1 MTPKD
6 IRSTKNRLRRSKQKS
21 VESHETP
28 VGETQAK
35 EVVTDETQAAEPQ
48 KSSSQKISYDNAMSY
63 ARQHHR
69 LRQLGVPEYYRI
81 PFGCRDILDITMELE
96 HPLAS
101 AIEYLYRAGKK
112 PGNDKIKDVRKAVNI
127 LERWADAHNENRP
140 TT

>member
-1 MTPKD
+1 MNDDMSKNFSDAVYHLPTEDPQPK
-6 IRSTKNRLRRSKQKS
+6 I
-21 VESHETP
+21 SHE
-28 VGETQAK
+28 
-35 EVVTDETQAAEPQ
+35 D
-48 KSSSQKISYDNAMSY
+48 AMRY
-63 ARQHHR
+63 ARQDHKV
-69 LRQLGVPEYYRI
+69 RQLGVPEYYRI

-127 LERWADAHNENRP
+127 LERWADARNENRP